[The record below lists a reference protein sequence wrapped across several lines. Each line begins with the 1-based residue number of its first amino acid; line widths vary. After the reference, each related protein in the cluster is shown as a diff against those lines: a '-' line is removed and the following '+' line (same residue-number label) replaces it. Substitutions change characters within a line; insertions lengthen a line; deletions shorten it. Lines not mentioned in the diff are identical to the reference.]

1 MFVLDILHH
10 IGYFIDMTHTDSSIT
25 IPAFSDGEDRRHD
38 CWSPGRQRRFCEVL
52 AETGRVG
59 LAAKAVGLS
68 RQGAYQFRRRPD
80 GQAFRL
86 AWDAALILARQRLID
101 DAMELA
107 FEGSHEVIIKDGEVV
122 AERRRRDGQSVL
134 KILSHLT
141 SNQGQDEPHA
151 ALVAGDFDGFLDM
164 IEGPDTRNDP
174 HAALTGFIADHGGK
188 PARKAPAR
196 NHLGHFLPK
205 HDR

>member
-1 MFVLDILHH
+1 MFVLDKLNH
-10 IGYFIDMTHTDSSIT
+10 IGYNMNMTHADSSIT
-25 IPAFSDGEDRRHD
+25 LPAFSDGEDCRHD
-38 CWSPGRQRRFCEVL
+38 CWSPVRQRRFCEVL

-122 AERRRRDGQSVL
+122 AERRKRDGQSVL

-141 SNQGQDEPHA
+141 SQIGQTEPHA
-151 ALVAGDFDGFLDM
+151 ALVAGDFDGFLD
-164 IEGPDTRNDP
+164 IIDGTIARNDP
-174 HAALTGFIADHGGK
+174 HAAVAGFITDHGGK
-188 PARKAPAR
+188 PSRKAPAR
-196 NHLGHFLPK
+196 NHLGHFLPTQ
-205 HDR
+205 DR